1 MLNKKFIA
9 IIPARGGS
17 KQIKNKNIKK
27 FLGKPLIHWTIE
39 AAINSNSIDKIYVST
54 DSNLIVKKCEK
65 FKNKI
70 TILKR
75 PKNLAKDNTKMLDVI
90 KNFSKNN
97 FLKKKNFLGLII
109 LQPTS
114 PLRNYLDI
122 KQSCKLFLKNK
133 PDSLISINKINHQHN
148 PESIYKKNGI
158 FIKKYNNK
166 KFIPLRQKKKE
177 YFASNGAAIY
187 ITNKKNLNKFIIGGK
202 KIIGYEMPVNRSID
216 IDTKFDFEIAEM
228 IKKNEI

>member
-39 AAINSNSIDKIYVST
+39 AAINSNSFDEIYVST
-54 DSNLIVKKCEK
+54 DSKSIINACKK

-70 TILKR
+70 IILKR
-75 PKNLAKDNTKMLDVI
+75 HRKFARDDSKMLDVI
-90 KNFSKNN
+90 KDFSKRI
-97 FLKKKNFLGLII
+97 FYKKKNFLGLII

-114 PLRNYLDI
+114 PLRNSLDI
-122 KQSCKLFLKNK
+122 KKSCNLFVKNR
-133 PDSLISINKINHQHN
+133 PDSLLSINKINHQHN

-158 FIKKYNNK
+158 FIKKYNTK
-166 KFIPLRQKKKE
+166 KTIPLRQKKNE
-177 YFASNGAAIY
+177 YFAGNGAAIY
-187 ITNKKNLNKFIIGGK
+187 ITNKKNINKFIIGGK
-202 KIIGYEMPVNRSID
+202 KIIGYEMPANRSID
-216 IDTKFDFEIAEM
+216 IDTKFDFKIAEM

>member
-1 MLNKKFIA
+1 MLNKKIIA

-54 DSNLIVKKCEK
+54 DSQLIIKKCRK

-70 TILKR
+70 SILKR
-75 PKNLAKDNTKMLDVI
+75 PKNLAKDNTKMIDVI
-90 KNFSKNN
+90 KNFLKNN
-97 FLKKKNFLGLII
+97 FLKKKNFLGLMI

-114 PLRNYLDI
+114 PLRNFEDI
-122 KQSCKLFLKNK
+122 KKSCELFLKNK
-133 PDSLISINKINHQHN
+133 PDSLISINKINHRYN

-158 FIKKYNNK
+158 YIKKYNNK
-166 KFIPLRQKKKE
+166 KIIPLRQKKDSF
-177 YFASNGAAIY
+177 FAGNGAAIY
-187 ITNKKNLNKFIIGGK
+187 ITSKKNLNKFIIGGK
-202 KIIGYEMPVNRSID
+202 KIIGYEMPPNRSID
-216 IDTKFDFEIAEM
+216 IDTEFDFKIAEM
-228 IKKNEI
+228 IKKNGI